1 MSVYEQSIQ
10 KEKWYQKSVEETLN
24 LLKTST
30 EGITEEESQ
39 KRLEVHGENK
49 LKEPEPE
56 PAWKKF
62 LAEFND
68 FLVWILIGAAIFAT
82 LEPVIKWVV
91 DPSAELEVPIDA
103 IVIGA
108 ILILNATLGFLQ
120 ERQAEAALAAL
131 RKMSAHKAR
140 VVRGQDLIEIFA
152 SELVPGDIVAL
163 ETGDQV
169 PADLRVIE
177 ALELKADEASLTG
190 ESMPVKKETKIID
203 KDCTVGDRVNLT
215 FSSTVITYG
224 RGKGVV
230 VATGMSTEVGKIARA
245 LTETEEEETPL
256 TKKIDAFGKVLGKLI
271 LIVCGI
277 TFVLMFIEG
286 FSPATWLDNLL
297 ESIMGA
303 VALAVA
309 AIPEGLPAI
318 TTTALA
324 LGVKRMAKR
333 NAIVRKLPAV
343 ETLGCTTVICS
354 DKTGT
359 LTKNEMT
366 IRKVYVDGETLDVS
380 GTGYEPVGEFLRG
393 GSKIDA
399 GIHGSLNLLG
409 RIGVFCNNATLR
421 KDDKG
426 RWVIMG
432 DPTEAAFLT
441 LGGKLGITRES
452 LGKTYRRVSEVFFS
466 SERKKMST
474 VDMNWDNE
482 SYIICMKGGLEPML
496 PNISSIIENGEIRK
510 ITKEDIDRYTKAQD
524 AMSSQALRVLG
535 CAYKEWK
542 KNEVDLD
549 PEKVE
554 KDLILVGLVGMID
567 PPRTEVKAAVEVCKG
582 SGIKVVMITGD
593 HAITAGAIAQELG
606 ILPENINDGR
616 RHIIQG
622 TEIDKVSDKEICEVS
637 VFARVS
643 PEHKMRIVKA
653 LQEAGNI
660 VSMTGDGVNDAPA
673 LKKADAGVAMGIT
686 GTDVAKGAANIVLAD
701 DNFASIVSAVEEGR
715 AIYANMKRF
724 INFLLGCNFAEIGIV
739 FMAVAFFWPVPL
751 EAIHLL
757 WVNLLTDGLPALAM
771 GFEKADDDIMIR
783 PPRPPTEP
791 VITKRNAIGYIVST
805 ITITFACIFIYYY
818 GLNLVQKGPFSAEIL
833 VPIAEGSPTTATF
846 TYSISDTNYFGLV
859 NHEGDIRDKLINDFS
874 WLGTNP
880 TALAEYTK
888 EVTAEVVKT
897 LDRYP
902 RTLVFTCMI
911 IGEMYMAINCRSETI
926 SVFKKK
932 WSDNWM
938 LLGAISL
945 SMGINVIVIYTP
957 ANEIFRLAWLPA
969 IDWVY
974 MAVLS
979 LIIIAGEEI
988 VKIYWKKTHV
998 IHYVES
1004 KIDR

>member
-10 KEKWYQKSVEETLN
+10 KEKWYLKSIEETLS
-24 LLKTST
+24 LLKTSI
-30 EGITEEESQ
+30 EGITEEESK
-39 KRLEVHGENK
+39 KRREVHGENK

-68 FLVWILIGAAIFAT
+68 FLVWILIGAAIFASIESII
-82 LEPVIKWVV
+82 LAEPPV
-91 DPSAELEVPIDA
+91 DA
-103 IVIGA
+103 IVIAA
-108 ILILNATLGFLQ
+108 ILLLNATIGFLQ
-120 ERQAEAALAAL
+120 DRQAEAALEAL
-131 RKMSAHKAR
+131 KKMSAQKAR

-152 SELVPGDIVAL
+152 SDLVPGDVVAL

-169 PADLRVIE
+169 PADLRIIE
-177 ALELKADEASLTG
+177 SNELKADEASLTG
-190 ESMPVKKETKIID
+190 ESMPVKKETKTLD
-203 KDCTVGDRVNLT
+203 KECTVGDRVNMA

-230 VATGMSTEVGKIARA
+230 VATGMNTEVGKIATA
-245 LTETEEEETPL
+245 LSETEQEKTPL
-256 TKKIDAFGKVLGKLI
+256 TKKIDKFGKILGKLI
-271 LIVCGI
+271 LIICGI
-277 TFVLMFIEG
+277 TFVLVLYQKGIESRWNNP
-286 FSPATWLDNLL
+286 FDIVIQ
-297 ESIMGA
+297 SIMAA

-366 IRKVYVDGETLDVS
+366 IRKVFVDGETIDVS
-380 GTGYEPVGEFLRG
+380 GTGYEPYGEFSKG
-393 GSKIDA
+393 GNKIEAKTD
-399 GIHGSLNLLG
+399 GSLGLLA
-409 RIGVFCNNATLR
+409 RIGILCNNATLR
-421 KDDKG
+421 KDDKA
-426 RWVIMG
+426 RWVITG

-441 LGGKLGITRES
+441 LGGKLGMTRES
-452 LGKTYRRVSEVFFS
+452 LGKTHRRVSEVFFS

-474 VDMNWDNE
+474 VDLDRENDK
-482 SYIICMKGGLEPML
+482 YIVCMKGGFDPML
-496 PNISSIIENGEIRK
+496 PNISFIIENGKIRK
-510 ITKEDIDRYTKAQD
+510 ITQADIDKFTKAQD
-524 AMSSQALRVLG
+524 AMSAQALRVLG

-542 KNEVDLD
+542 KEEVDLD

-567 PPRTEVKAAVEVCKG
+567 PPRAEVKDAVRVCKNA
-582 SGIKVVMITGD
+582 GIKAVMITGD

-606 ILPENINDGR
+606 MLPSNINDGH

-622 TEIDKVSDKEICEVS
+622 SEIDKVSDKEICEVN

-653 LQEAGNI
+653 LQQDGNI

-701 DNFASIVSAVEEGR
+701 DNFASIVAAVEEGR

-724 INFLLGCNFAEIGIV
+724 INFLLGCNFAEIGIMFV
-739 FMAVAFFWPVPL
+739 CALFMLPVPL

-791 VITKRNAIGYIVST
+791 VITKRNAISYIIST
-805 ITITFACIFIYYY
+805 GTITFAC
-818 GLNLVQKGPFSAEIL
+818 V
-833 VPIAEGSPTTATF
+833 F
-846 TYSISDTNYFGLV
+846 TYLLGLEIV
-859 NHEGDIRDKLINDFS
+859 HDVHLTAFNNVTIHDVSWRLLSRMDEATIQGLLTSAGIAPGDLIAAE
-874 WLGTNP
+874 
-880 TALAEYTK
+880 ALLK
-888 EVTAEVVKT
+888 ELVIEF
-897 LDRYP
+897 P

-911 IGEMYMAINCRSETI
+911 IGEMYMAINCRSETK
-926 SVFKKK
+926 SVFQKK
-932 WSDNWM
+932 WQDNWY
-938 LLGAISL
+938 LLGAIFL
-945 SMGINVIVIYTP
+945 SIGINIAVIYIPP
-957 ANEIFRLAWLPA
+957 AASIFRLTEIYWDNWLM
-969 IDWVY
+969 I
-974 MAVLS
+974 VLLN

-988 VKIYWKKTHV
+988 VKIYWKKTHT
-998 IHYVES
+998 IHYVERT
-1004 KIDR
+1004 IE